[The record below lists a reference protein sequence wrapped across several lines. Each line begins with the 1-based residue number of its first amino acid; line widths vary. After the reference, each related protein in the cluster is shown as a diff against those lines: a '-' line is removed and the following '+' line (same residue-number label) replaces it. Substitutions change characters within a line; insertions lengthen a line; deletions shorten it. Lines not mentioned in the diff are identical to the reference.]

1 MDEQELIKKAIQG
14 DKKSLNDLL
23 DKHQGFIFN
32 VSLKMLNDVVDAQD
46 ATQEVLIKVL
56 TSLSTFDTS
65 KAKFTTWVYR
75 ITFNHIMNFKKSAW
89 EKTNVTFENFF
100 QFMENVPD
108 VIIPEEEDQNW
119 LSNIEET
126 KITCTSGM
134 LMCLDREQR
143 LIYILGDIFKIDQ
156 SVAAEIFDIS
166 AANFR
171 KKLSR
176 TRKDLHQWMH
186 QKCGLVNTD
195 NPCRCRN
202 KTKKLIE
209 MGEVDPENKKWLSG
223 YQEQIVKHTQ
233 TSMKKFGTSK
243 DEVYNR
249 IFQEHPF
256 KTNLKADEIYN
267 QIVSNKDFS
276 KFMNL

>member
-1 MDEQELIKKAIQG
+1 MSEKELIEKAKQG
-14 DKKSLNDLL
+14 DKHAVNALL
-23 DKHQGFIFN
+23 IKHQDFIFN
-32 VSLKMLNDVVDAQD
+32 VSLKMLNDVSDAQD

-56 TSLSTFDTS
+56 TNLSSFDVS

-75 ITFNHIMNFKKSAW
+75 ITFNHIINFKKSAW

-100 QFMENVPD
+100 QFMENIPD
-108 VIIPEEEDQNW
+108 VDIPENDEHWTN
-119 LSNIEET
+119 NIEET
-126 KITCTSGM
+126 KVTCTSGM

-143 LIYILGDIFKIDQ
+143 LIYIIGDIFKVDQ
-156 SVAAEIFDIS
+156 SLAAEIFDTS
-166 AANFR
+166 ATNFR

-176 TRKDLHQWMH
+176 ARKDLHQWMH
-186 QKCGLVNTD
+186 NKCGLVNTD

-209 MGEVDPENKKWLSG
+209 IGEVDSENKKWMSG
-223 YQEQIVKHTQ
+223 YKDRIEKHTQ
-233 TSMKKFGTSK
+233 SNIEQFGNAK
-243 DEVYNR
+243 DEIYNR

-256 KTNLKADEIYN
+256 KTNLKANEIYY
-267 QIVSNKDFS
+267 QILDNKDFS

>member
-1 MDEQELIKKAIQG
+1 MTELELINKAIQG
-14 DKKSLNDLL
+14 DKQAVNMLL
-23 DKHQGFIFN
+23 KKHQDFIFN
-32 VSLKMLNDVVDAQD
+32 VSLKMLNNVADAQD

-56 TSLSTFDTS
+56 TNLNSFDIL
-65 KAKFTTWVYR
+65 KAQFTTWVYR
-75 ITFNHIMNFKKSAW
+75 ITFNHIINFKKSAW

-100 QFMENVPD
+100 QFMENIPD
-108 VIIPEEEDQNW
+108 VVISEEEEQHW
-119 LSNIEET
+119 ASNIEET

-143 LIYILGDIFKIDQ
+143 LIYIIGDIFKIDQ
-156 SVAAEIFDIS
+156 SIAAKIFNIS
-166 AANFR
+166 AVNFR

-186 QKCGLVNTD
+186 QNCGLVNTD

-209 MGEVDPENKKWLSG
+209 MGEVDSENKKWLSG
-223 YQEQIVKHTQ
+223 YQERIETHTQ
-233 TSMKKFGTSK
+233 TNIEQFGNAK
-243 DEVYNR
+243 DEIYNR

-256 KTNLKADEIYN
+256 KTSFKSDEIYN
-267 QIVSNKDFS
+267 EILNNKDFS